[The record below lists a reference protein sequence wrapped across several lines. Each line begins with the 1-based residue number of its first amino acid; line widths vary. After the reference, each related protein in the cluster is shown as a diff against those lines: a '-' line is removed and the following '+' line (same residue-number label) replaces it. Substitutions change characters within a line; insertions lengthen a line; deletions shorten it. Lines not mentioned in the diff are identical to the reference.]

1 LNENEMQEIP
11 YCSSLILLDDTV
23 LIQEFQS
30 AQIAV
35 GGNGGI
41 GCSVIACV
49 NPALE
54 TVSTLSQV
62 FLSLLVT
69 ML

>member
-1 LNENEMQEIP
+1 LNENEILNIP
-11 YCSSLILLDDTV
+11 YRSYLILLDGTV

-30 AQIAV
+30 PKIAV

-41 GCSVIACV
+41 GSGAIACV

-54 TVSTLSQV
+54 TFSILSQV
-62 FLSLLVT
+62 FLSLLVPT
-69 ML
+69 L